1 MQRREFITLLGGAA
15 ATWPLVAHAQQ
26 AAKIPRIGLLS
37 PFSPANTAIWHKAFL
52 RGLRDLGWVDG
63 KNIAIEYRYAEGRND
78 HLPGLIA
85 DLARLKVDI
94 IVTTVT
100 IDTLAA
106 KNAANAIPIVMV
118 AAGDPVATGIVASL
132 ARPGGNITGL
142 SQMATDLTGKRLE
155 LLKEIAPNISS
166 MAVLLN
172 PDNPISRLSG
182 NEIDLPARKMKVE
195 VHLLEVRSI
204 GDLNKAFQQAAKAR
218 MDALA
223 IMPDP
228 VFVTNLKR
236 IADFA
241 IQNRLPSMFH
251 LREFADVGGLM
262 SYGVDRTDLFRR
274 AAIFVDKL
282 LKGASPAN
290 LPIEQP
296 TKFELAIN
304 LKTANALGLT
314 VPPSLLA
321 IADEVIE

>member
-37 PFSPANTAIWHKAFL
+37 PFFPANTAIWHKAFL

>member
-1 MQRREFITLLGGAA
+1 MKRREFITLLGGAA
-15 ATWPLVAHAQQ
+15 ATWPLVARAQQ